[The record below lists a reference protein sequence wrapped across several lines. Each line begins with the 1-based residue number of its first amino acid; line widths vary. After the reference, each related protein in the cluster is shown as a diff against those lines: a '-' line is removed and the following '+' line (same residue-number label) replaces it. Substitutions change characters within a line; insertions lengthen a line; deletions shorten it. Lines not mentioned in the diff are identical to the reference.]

1 MKKLVSIVLG
11 AFLFTLVGTTSA
23 SEQDIGNCM
32 ISHRENKYMDE
43 FVEKFVT
50 MMMST
55 DDEKA
60 MEEES
65 VATVQKHLDACQN
78 KNDKEAC
85 EVFKILGDCAKLK

>member
-1 MKKLVSIVLG
+1 
-11 AFLFTLVGTTSA
+11 
-23 SEQDIGNCM
+23 
-32 ISHRENKYMDE
+32 
-43 FVEKFVT
+43 

-85 EVFKILGDCAKLK
+85 EFIKILGDCAKLK